1 MSPISDD
8 ESLTRIEQL
17 CKCGYTLE
25 QATEAVNMHGDNME
39 EVRQYLLKRE
49 IHANLSPRDSDEMDN
64 DFDLLR
70 YVF

>member
-8 ESLTRIEQL
+8 ESLTPIEQL

-25 QATEAVNMHGDNME
+25 QATEAVNMYGDNME